1 MIRALVR
8 IFLFQFAAIR
18 NNHSLP
24 LIMLSDE
31 RLFPITI
38 GL

>member
-1 MIRALVR
+1 MIRALVP
-8 IFLFQFAAIR
+8 ILLFQFAAIK
-18 NNHSLP
+18 NNHFLP

-31 RLFPITI
+31 RLFPITT